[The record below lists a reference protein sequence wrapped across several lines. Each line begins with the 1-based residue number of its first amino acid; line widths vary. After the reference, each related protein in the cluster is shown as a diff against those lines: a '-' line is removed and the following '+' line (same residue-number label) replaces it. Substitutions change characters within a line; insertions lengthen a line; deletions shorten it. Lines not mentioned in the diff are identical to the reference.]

1 MKRRHLSLLFCAAAF
16 MTFSEFGSQASALE
30 TLATWQTFSTPAG
43 AFSTDQAGSNGSTN
57 YFSDLTMSF
66 QNMIASDNPISPTT
80 NPTFDN
86 LENRVDG
93 NPSTANG
100 QWIQLNFTKAA
111 PYANYTF
118 TITDI
123 VVRFWNDSADP
134 GPSRMEVHFYSSVGG
149 FDINPNSPQMN
160 SNGTGIE
167 SDKTATPPA
176 GTQNFVLDAAT
187 PGGTMQHNTIASN
200 ASSYQ
205 IRMAPDKMRGID
217 PHWAMATF
225 DTATIGS
232 NTFTLPANSVI
243 AVFGTASDPVP
254 EPSSYVLGILSVTA
268 IVLIHARQRH
278 ARKTARIS

>member
-1 MKRRHLSLLFCAAAF
+1 M
-16 MTFSEFGSQASALE
+16 FSKFGSQASALE
-30 TLATWQTFSTPAG
+30 LLATWQTFSTPAG
-43 AFSTDQAGSNGSTN
+43 AFTTSQDGSNGSTN

-66 QNMIASDNPISPTT
+66 QNMIASDNPVSPTT
-80 NPTFDN
+80 DPTFDN
-86 LENRVDG
+86 LQNRLDG
-93 NPSTANG
+93 NPSSANG

-111 PYANYTF
+111 LYANYSF

-123 VVRFWNDSADP
+123 VVRFWNDSGDSVI
-134 GPSRMEVHFYSSVGG
+134 SRGEIHFYSSVGG

-167 SDKTATPPA
+167 FDNTATPPA

-187 PGGTMQHNTIASN
+187 PGGSMQHNTIASG

-225 DTATIGS
+225 DSATVGG

-243 AVFGTASDPVP
+243 AVFGTVVP
-254 EPSSYVLGILSVTA
+254 EPGTYVLGTLGA
-268 IVLIHARQRH
+268 IAIYSTEARRRRM
-278 ARKTARIS
+278 RKRATIA